1 MIGIFEAMAAKKE
14 KNAKGRPSI
23 RNKLAILDD
32 AALAKVRYG
41 RFTQVAHQWKLTQQ
55 QLHDLV
61 RRNRTY
67 FTGIVKALR
76 KNPTIKRGTEQ

>member
-1 MIGIFEAMAAKKE
+1 MRAITE
-14 KNAKGRPSI
+14 KRGKGRLAI

-41 RFTQVAHQWKLTQQ
+41 RFKQVARQWKLTQQ
-55 QLHDLV
+55 QLNDLV

-67 FTGIVKALR
+67 FAGIVKALR
-76 KNPTIKRGTEQ
+76 KNPTIKARY

>member
-1 MIGIFEAMAAKKE
+1 MRAITE
-14 KNAKGRPSI
+14 KRGKGRLAI

-41 RFTQVAHQWKLTQQ
+41 RYTQVARQWKLTQQ
-55 QLHDLV
+55 QLNDLV

-67 FTGIVKALR
+67 FTSIVTALR
-76 KNPTIKRGTEQ
+76 KNPTIKRGTGQ